1 MAIAQLKSQIPV
13 NLLMIMKVIFL
24 FRKCNLPD
32 FSQWGYCSSM
42 QSQPNKTFMSD
53 SECGSSRR
61 SKCCATSRRGCC
73 SLMCVT
79 PRVLDKYSREGKH
92 LNPNPI
98 PKPFRIF
105 FWNCRGLSITF
116 TSKSRQTAKAN
127 LYYVTKFPLYLS
139 VTVLSWCH
147 HWFPREKVSEKRA
160 QKFHSDDSSLPR
172 APGTW
177 LTYPSP
183 SPQTLLTLLC
193 DPY

>member
-1 MAIAQLKSQIPV
+1 MAIAQLKSQIPI
-13 NLLMIMKVIFL
+13 NLLMIMNVIFL

-61 SKCCATSRRGCC
+61 SKCCATSRRGGC
-73 SLMCVT
+73 SSIVEKVSTLT
-79 PRVLDKYSREGKH
+79 LTLS
-92 LNPNPI
+92 LNL
-98 PKPFRIF
+98 FAFF

-172 APGTW
+172 DPGTW